1 MVKKFNIFILIL
13 LFGIFQISV
22 ADLIITKSVNKTG
35 ASLGATLTYNI
46 FIQNTEP
53 GTLNNVR
60 MWDTIPGRTTF
71 LSSTAGSLNSG
82 VLEYNAGNL
91 SSGGVVS
98 VTITVQVD
106 WTLDTLTANI
116 RNVAYVQ
123 ADGIGV
129 KKSFPVFTTVVRS
142 FSTSNQYVTY
152 GAWEDFIK
160 KDMGFIHIYNLADDN
175 NLNLYYA
182 DDVMQSMNNLAQSW
196 TGVSASRVLDFPSDT
211 PSFNNQAGD
220 CAVSNGLNQIG
231 THNVNTRYFKLTST
245 KPFIWIYDSIV
256 DDLWSDSFIF
266 NMSTDYSFAGST
278 FFTHLYCDRN
288 PGYTYHANDKHFGDG
303 IAVIN
308 INNFD
313 IAAYVYF
320 SSDNGTN
327 WAFKVSAT
335 VKPED
340 PSHTDGSSGGI
351 WFYGGTTQSEEGDY
365 KVIIRRLDTNGEDMG
380 DAKAILWKGNIF
392 AGNSRPCTD
401 CSGGAA
407 CSTGDRDSDHDNCNA
422 FAISREGNKVSKPNS
437 DVLYGCIAASPETL
451 GRGEVVITNVGSTP
465 ANISLYR
472 YRNTAGF
479 WDPVNDIGNA
489 LDDDF
494 GTQGTWV
501 KWGGDITGLP
511 AGASITR
518 VAGTILF
525 SGGEYGSYIKIVLT
539 SGGPIQAI
547 TGTNIFNAHY
557 GQADYIEA
565 ADTNISTGKEF
576 WFGNSTYNVSKT
588 WDGCNSLKKS
598 DWWKDNRGGIF
609 IALCPIPN
617 TTVRIEQG
625 NLIDLWGSDYGPSCT
640 DDVIYHGATPLI
652 QTTTGPDQALK
663 FYSIDR
669 AQTYKIIADNP
680 IYFMVQNLK
689 GREKVYSGV
698 VVGIEYFYPEATLA
712 KTANMANVTTG
723 QTITYTI
730 NFQNTGAGDATD
742 VVIVDTIPAGINYIS
757 SNPAGTNLG
766 GGLYS
771 WNIGFVAAGGISTIN
786 ITGEVTATSGN
797 ITNTATV
804 YYKDT
809 DGNTLTPKTS
819 TPCIITIVQPT
830 PTWTRTSTPTMTGTP
845 TLTPTLTPYPVLVLT
860 KVATPSTAKMGDTVT
875 YIINY
880 SNIGAS
886 PATGAVISD
895 VLPPALICPTPCTTF
910 TINNGGIRTGNT
922 VTWNIG
928 TVNPGAGGSVS
939 LSFIVPG
946 YFLDDI
952 TIQNRASI
960 ISSEI
965 TTPVVSN
972 NAAVS
977 IDVPELR
984 LTPITNY
991 PNPFNTET
999 IILFEL
1005 SIKADITIKFYTL
1018 SGELIKTMD
1027 EKEVQNNLVAQ
1038 TDIQA
1043 GENRVRWDGTNKS
1056 GEKVSSGIY
1065 FYRVIAKKGE
1075 ETAEFISKLAVMR

>member
-1 MVKKFNIFILIL
+1 MFKKFNFLTVVFIFTL
-13 LFGIFQISV
+13 FQISS

-35 ASLGATLTYNI
+35 ASLGGTLTYNI
-46 FIQNTEP
+46 FIRNTEA
-53 GTLNNVR
+53 GTLTNVR
-60 MWDTIPGRTTF
+60 MWDTIPARTTF

-82 VLEYNAGNL
+82 VLEYNIGNL
-91 SSGGVVS
+91 LSGGVVS

-106 WTLDTLTANI
+106 FTLNTLTANI
-116 RNVAYVQ
+116 RNVAYVE
-123 ADGIGV
+123 ADSIGV

-182 DDVMQSMNNLAQSW
+182 DNVLQQMNNLAQSW
-196 TGVSASRVLDFPSDT
+196 SGVAAGSVIDFPGDT
-211 PSFNNQAGD
+211 PTFNNQTGD
-220 CAVSNGLNQIG
+220 CAVSNGLNQVG
-231 THNVNTRYFKLTST
+231 SHNVNTRYFKLTST
-245 KPFIWIYDSIV
+245 KPFIWIYDSLV

-266 NMSTDYSFAGST
+266 NMSTDYLFTGCT

-303 IAVIN
+303 LAVIN

-320 SSDNGTN
+320 SADNGAN

-340 PSHTDGSSGGI
+340 PSHADGSSGGI
-351 WFYGGTTQSEEGDY
+351 WFYGGTTISEEGDY
-365 KVIIRRLDTNGEDMG
+365 KVIIRQLDASGEDIG

-407 CSTGDRDSDHDNCNA
+407 CSVGDRDSDHDNCNA
-422 FAISREGNKVSKPNS
+422 FAISREGNKISKPNS
-437 DVLYGCIAASPETL
+437 DVLYGCMAAAPESL
-451 GRGEVVITNVGSTP
+451 GRSEVVITNVGSAP

-479 WDPVNDIGNA
+479 WDPVNDVANA
-489 LDDDF
+489 ADDDF
-494 GTQGTWV
+494 GTQGTWI
-501 KWGGDITGLP
+501 KWGADITNLAPGT
-511 AGASITR
+511 SITR
-518 VAGTILF
+518 TAGTILF
-525 SGGEYGSYIKIVLT
+525 SGGEYGAYIKIVLT
-539 SGGPIQAI
+539 SGGPVQAI
-547 TGTNIFNAHY
+547 TGTSIFNAHY
-557 GQADYIEA
+557 GQADFLEA
-565 ADTNISTGKEF
+565 VDTNISTGKEF
-576 WFGNSTYNVSKT
+576 WFGNSPYTVARSY
-588 WDGCNSLKKS
+588 DGCNGLKKA

-617 TTVRIEQG
+617 TTVRIERG
-625 NLIDLWGSDYGPSCT
+625 SLIDLWGSDYGPSCT
-640 DDVIYHGATPLI
+640 DDVVYHGSTSLI

-669 AQTYKIIADNP
+669 AQTYKITADNP
-680 IYFMVQNLK
+680 IYFMIQNLK

-698 VVGIEYFYPEATLA
+698 VVGIEYFYPEATLV
-712 KTANMANVTTG
+712 KNSNVSSAMTG

-730 NFQNTGAGDATD
+730 TFQNTGAGDATD
-742 VVIVDTIPAGINYIS
+742 VVIVDTIPAGINYVS
-757 SNPAGTNLG
+757 SNPTGNNLG
-766 GGLYS
+766 GGFYS
-771 WNIGFVAAGGISTIN
+771 WNLGFVAAGGISTIN
-786 ITGEVTATSGN
+786 ITGEVISTGGN

-809 DGNTLTPKTS
+809 DGNTLTPKIS
-819 TPCIITIVQPT
+819 TPNIITIVQPT
-830 PTWTRTSTPTMTGTP
+830 PTFTRTATPTMTRTV
-845 TLTPTLTPYPVLVLT
+845 TLTPTHTPYPVLVLT
-860 KVATPSTAKMGDTVT
+860 KVATPSSVKMGDTVT
-875 YIINY
+875 FLINY

-886 PATGAVISD
+886 SASGAVISD
-895 VLPPALICPTPCTTF
+895 VLPSALICPTPCTTF
-910 TINNGGIRTGNT
+910 TINNGGTLAGNT
-922 VTWNIG
+922 VIWNIG
-928 TVNPGAGGSVS
+928 TVNPGASGSVS

-952 TIQNRASI
+952 TINNRAG
-960 ISSEI
+960 I
-965 TTPVVSN
+965 TSNEVLTPVMSN
-972 NAAVS
+972 NALVL

-991 PNPFNTET
+991 PNPFASET
-999 IILFEL
+999 VILFNL
-1005 SIKADITIKFYTL
+1005 SIKAEIVIKFYTI

-1027 EKEVQNNLVAQ
+1027 EKEVKNNLVAQ
-1038 TDIQA
+1038 SDIQA
-1043 GENRVRWDGTNKS
+1043 GENRIKWDGTNKS

>member
-1 MVKKFNIFILIL
+1 MLKKLNILVIIFLIIL
-13 LFGIFQISV
+13 FQISS
-22 ADLIITKSVNKTG
+22 ADLIITKSVNKIG
-35 ASLGATLTYNI
+35 ASLGSTLTYNI
-46 FIQNTEP
+46 FIQNTEASIL
-53 GTLNNVR
+53 TNVR

-71 LSSTAGSLNSG
+71 LSSTAGSLNTG
-82 VLEYNAGNL
+82 VLEYNIGNIT
-91 SSGGVVS
+91 SGGVVS
-98 VTITVQVD
+98 VTMTVQVD
-106 WTLDTLTANI
+106 FTLNTLTANI
-116 RNVAYVQ
+116 RNVAYVE

-142 FSTSNQYVTY
+142 FSTSNQYVSY

-160 KDMGFIHIYNLADDN
+160 KDMGFIHIYSLADNN

-182 DDVMQSMNNLAQSW
+182 DDVLQSMNTLAQSW
-196 TGVSASRVLDFPSDT
+196 SGLAAGSIVDFPNDNPT
-211 PSFNNQAGD
+211 FNNQTGD
-220 CAVSNGLNQIG
+220 CAISNGLNQVG
-231 THNVNTRYFKLTST
+231 SHDVTTRYFKLTSS
-245 KPFIWIYDSIV
+245 KPFIWIYDSLV

-266 NMSTDYSFAGST
+266 NMSTDYSFTGST
-278 FFTHLYCDRN
+278 FFTHLYADRN
-288 PGYTYHANDKHFGDG
+288 PGYTYHLNDKHFGDG
-303 IAVIN
+303 LAVIN
-308 INNFD
+308 INNFN

-320 SSDNGTN
+320 SADNGAN

-340 PSHTDGSSGGI
+340 PFHTDGSSGGI

-365 KVIIRRLDTNGEDMG
+365 KVIIRQVDTEGNDLG

-422 FAISREGNKVSKPNS
+422 FAISKDGNKVSKPNS
-437 DVLYGCIAASPETL
+437 DVLYGCIAASPESL
-451 GRGEVVITNVGSTP
+451 GRGEVVITNVGSSP

-479 WDPVNDIGNA
+479 WDPVDDVANV

-494 GTQGTWV
+494 GTQGTWE
-501 KWGGDITGLP
+501 KWGGDIIGLA
-511 AGASITR
+511 AGTSITR

-525 SGGEYGSYIKIVLT
+525 SGGEYGAYIKIVLT
-539 SGGPIQAI
+539 SGGPIQVI
-547 TGTNIFNAHY
+547 TGTNVFNAHY

-565 ADTNISTGKEF
+565 SDTNISTGKEF
-576 WFGNSTYNVSKT
+576 WFGNSFYSVSKSY
-588 WDGCNSLKKS
+588 DGCNGLKKS

-625 NLIDLWGSDYGPSCT
+625 NLIDLWGTDYSPSCT
-640 DDVIYHGATPLI
+640 DDVIYHGSTSLI

-669 AQTYKIIADNP
+669 GQTYKITADNP
-680 IYFMVQNLK
+680 IYLMIQNLK
-689 GREKVYSGV
+689 GREKIYSGV
-698 VVGIEYFYPEATLA
+698 VVGVEYFNPEATLA
-712 KTANMANVTTG
+712 KTANVSNAITG
-723 QTITYTI
+723 QSVTYTI
-730 NFQNTGAGDATD
+730 TFQNTGVGDATD
-742 VVIVDTIPAGINYIS
+742 VVVVDTIPAEINYVS

-771 WNIGFVAAGGISTIN
+771 WSLGFIPSGGISTIN
-786 ITGEVTATSGN
+786 ITGVVNATSGN

-819 TPCIITIVQPT
+819 APNIITIMQPT
-830 PTWTRTSTPTMTGTP
+830 STFTITSTPTMTRTM
-845 TLTPTLTPYPVLVLT
+845 TLTPTYTPYPILVLT
-860 KVATPSTAKMGDTVT
+860 KVATPSSAKIGDSVT
-875 YIINY
+875 FLVNY

-886 PATGAVISD
+886 PATSVVISD
-895 VLPPALICPTPCTTF
+895 VLPSVLICPTPCTTF
-910 TINNGGIRTGNT
+910 TINNGGVLTGNT
-922 VTWNIG
+922 ITWDIG
-928 TVNPGAGGSVS
+928 TVNPGAFGTVS
-939 LSFIVPG
+939 LSFVVPG

-952 TIQNRASI
+952 TITNRASI

-972 NAAVS
+972 NASVS
-977 IDVPELR
+977 IDVPDLQI
-984 LTPITNY
+984 TPITNY
-991 PNPFNTET
+991 PNPFDSET
-999 IILFEL
+999 IILFNL
-1005 SIKADITIKFYTL
+1005 SIKADITVKFYTI

-1027 EKEVQNNLVAQ
+1027 EKEVKNNLIAQ

-1043 GENRVRWDGTNKS
+1043 GENRIRWDGTNKS

-1065 FYRVIAKKGE
+1065 FYRIIAKKGE

>member
-1 MVKKFNIFILIL
+1 MLKKFILIVVFSIIL
-13 LFGIFQISV
+13 FQISS

-35 ASLGATLTYNI
+35 ASLGTTLTYNI
-46 FIQNTEP
+46 FIQNTEA
-53 GTLNNVR
+53 GTLTNVK

-82 VLEYNAGNL
+82 VLEYNIGNI
-91 SSGGVVS
+91 SSGGSVS
-98 VTITVQVD
+98 VTLTVQVD
-106 WTLDTLTANI
+106 FVLNTLTANI
-116 RNVAYVQ
+116 RNIAYVE

-175 NLNLYYA
+175 NLYLYYA
-182 DDVMQSMNNLAQSW
+182 DDVLQPMDNLAQSW
-196 TGVSASRVLDFPSDT
+196 TGVSAGTIIDFPNDIPT
-211 PSFNNQAGD
+211 FNNQTGD
-220 CAVSNGLNQIG
+220 CAVSNGLNQVG
-231 THNVNTRYFKLTST
+231 SHNVNTRYFKLTSN

-266 NMSTDYSFAGST
+266 NMSTDYSFTGTT
-278 FFTHLYCDRN
+278 FFTHLYPDRN
-288 PGYTYHANDKHFGDG
+288 PGYTYHLNDKHFGDG

-308 INNFD
+308 VNNFD

-320 SSDNGTN
+320 TPDNGAN
-327 WAFKVSAT
+327 WYFKVSAT
-335 VKPED
+335 VKTED

-351 WFYGGTTQSEEGDY
+351 WFYGGTTATEEGDY
-365 KVIIRRLDTNGEDMG
+365 KVIIRQLDSAGQDID

-407 CSTGDRDSDHDNCNA
+407 CSVGDRDSDHDNCNA
-422 FAISREGNKVSKPNS
+422 FAISKDGNKVSKSDS

-451 GRGEVVITNVGSTP
+451 GRGEVVITNVGSSP

-479 WDPVNDIGNA
+479 WDPVNDAGNA

-501 KWGGDITGLP
+501 KWGADIVGLP
-511 AGASITR
+511 AGASVTR

-547 TGTNIFNAHY
+547 TGTNVFNAHY
-557 GQADYIEA
+557 GQADFIEA
-565 ADTNISTGKEF
+565 VDTNISTGKEF
-576 WFGNSTYNVSKT
+576 WFGNSPYTVARS
-588 WDGCNSLKKS
+588 WDGCNGFKKA

-625 NLIDLWGSDYGPSCT
+625 NLIDLWGTDYEPSCT
-640 DDVIYHGATPLI
+640 DDVVYHGSTSLI

-669 AQTYKIIADNP
+669 AQTYKITANNP
-680 IYFMVQNLK
+680 IYLMIQNLK
-689 GREKVYSGV
+689 GREKIYSGV

-712 KTANMANVTTG
+712 KVANASNFMTG
-723 QTITYTI
+723 QTVTYSIT
-730 NFQNTGAGDATD
+730 FQNTGAGDATD
-742 VVIVDTIPAGINYIS
+742 VVIVDTIPTEINYIS
-757 SNPAGTNLG
+757 SNPPGTNLG

-771 WNIGFVAAGGISTIN
+771 WNIGFVSAGGISTVN
-786 ITGEVTATSGN
+786 IVGEVTATSGS

-819 TPCIITIVQPT
+819 SPCIINIVQPT
-830 PTWTRTSTPTMTGTP
+830 PTRTRTSTPTITSTP
-845 TLTPTLTPYPVLVLT
+845 TYTPTLTPYPILVLT
-860 KVATPSTAKMGDTVT
+860 KVATPSYAKMGDTVT
-875 YIINY
+875 FFINY
-880 SNIGAS
+880 SNIGNA
-886 PATGAVISD
+886 PANSVIISD
-895 VLPPALICPTPCTTF
+895 ILPSVLICPTPCITF
-910 TINNGGIRTGNT
+910 TNDAILIGNT

-928 TVNPGAGGSVS
+928 TINPGVNGSVS

-952 TIQNRASI
+952 TIQNKAELT
-960 ISSEI
+960 SSEI
-965 TTPVVSN
+965 TTPVISN
-972 NAAVS
+972 NASVS
-977 IDVPELR
+977 IDVPELQ
-984 LTPITNY
+984 LTPVTNY
-991 PNPFNTET
+991 PNPFDGET
-999 IILFEL
+999 IILFKL
-1005 SIKADITIKFYTL
+1005 SIKADVIVKFYTI
-1018 SGELIKTMD
+1018 SGELIKVMD
-1027 EKEVQNNLVAQ
+1027 EKEVKSNLVAQ
-1038 TDIQA
+1038 SDIQA
-1043 GENRVRWDGTNKS
+1043 GENRIRWDGTNKS